1 MPVCGVLLDPGVLPD
16 DITPCGV
23 LDEDPLLDVLDV
35 EDLTLGVFEEKE
47 KLSLSLPLLEIPALY
62 LARFAGRL
70 LLPLL

>member
-1 MPVCGVLLDPGVLPD
+1 MPVCGVLLDPGVFPD

-23 LDEDPLLDVLDV
+23 LDEDPLLVVLDV
-35 EDLTLGVFEEKE
+35 EDLMLGVFEEKE
-47 KLSLSLPLLEIPALY
+47 KLSFSLPEIPVLY